1 MRLYIY
7 CFCFYSLCPTCSCV
21 HGYSFW
27 IGLLVPFGV
36 IYIMNWVIFILI
48 FASMLCRPN
57 VRKETSNNEN
67 LYKLKKNYMIAL
79 GLSLLFGISW
89 AFGLLTSSD
98 IPNAMRYPAEWIF
111 TLVNTFLGVYLFVL
125 YIIWSPDARKVWKR
139 LICCHYQ
146 KSVDLSHSTRRTCS
160 SSARFLG
167 GTFSSASGNF
177 YSFSNP
183 SEETSHIDLIYDEPY
198 SVVENPTARSTP
210 TTAEI
215 ELLPF
220 DPDGRSNSEE
230 AAKTVSLSKLPV
242 KSETETNSIVETTAF
257 DDNSYLLSFNA
268 PSAAQRNLS
277 HTDAD
282 CNIVENKGATNPD
295 CTSF

>member
-1 MRLYIY
+1 M
-7 CFCFYSLCPTCSCV
+7 

-27 IGLLVPFGV
+27 IGLLVPFGI

-57 VRKETSNNEN
+57 VRKEISNNEN
-67 LYKLKKNYMIAL
+67 LYKLKNYMIAL

-111 TLVNTFLGVYLFVL
+111 TLMNTFLGVYLFVL

-139 LICCHYQ
+139 VICCHYQ
-146 KSVDLSHSTRRTCS
+146 KSVELSHSTRTWS
-160 SSARFLG
+160 SSARFMG
-167 GTFSSASGNF
+167 RTFNSASGNI
-177 YSFSNP
+177 YSSNP
-183 SEETSHIDLIYDEPY
+183 SEETSHIDLTYDEPY
-198 SVVENPTARSTP
+198 SVAENPTARSTS
-210 TTAEI
+210 TTADI

-242 KSETETNSIVETTAF
+242 KSDTKTNSIVETTAF

-282 CNIVENKGATNPD
+282 CNIVENKGATNPG

>member
-1 MRLYIY
+1 
-7 CFCFYSLCPTCSCV
+7 
-21 HGYSFW
+21 
-27 IGLLVPFGV
+27 
-36 IYIMNWVIFILI
+36 MNWVIFILI
-48 FASMLCRPN
+48 FARLLC
-57 VRKETSNNEN
+57 RKETSNNGN

-98 IPNAMRYPAEWIF
+98 VPNAVQYPAEWVF

-125 YIIWSPDARKVWKR
+125 YIIWSPDAREVWKR

-146 KSVDLSHSTRRTCS
+146 KSVDLSHSTRRSCS

-167 GTFSSASGNF
+167 GTFNSASGNF
-177 YSFSNP
+177 YSFNP

-210 TTAEI
+210 TMAGI

-220 DPDGRSNSEE
+220 GPDGQSNSGE
-230 AAKTVSLSKLPV
+230 AAKTVSLSKPPV
-242 KSETETNSIVETTAF
+242 KSDTETNSIVDTTAF

-268 PSAAQRNLS
+268 PSAAQPNPS
-277 HTDAD
+277 HADTD
-282 CNIVENKGATNPD
+282 CYVLENKGATNPD

>member
-7 CFCFYSLCPTCSCV
+7 CFCLYSFCPTCSCRV

-27 IGLLVPFGV
+27 IGLLVPFGI

-67 LYKLKKNYMIAL
+67 LYKLKNYMIAL

-98 IPNAMRYPAEWIF
+98 IPNAMRYPAEWTF
-111 TLVNTFLGVYLFVL
+111 TLVNTFLGVYMFVL

-139 LICCHYQ
+139 VICCHYQ
-146 KSVDLSHSTRRTCS
+146 KSVELSHSTGRTWS
-160 SSARFLG
+160 SSARFMG
-167 GTFSSASGNF
+167 RTFNSASGNI
-177 YSFSNP
+177 YSSNP
-183 SEETSHIDLIYDEPY
+183 SEETSHIDLTYDEPF
-198 SVVENPTARSTP
+198 SVAENPTARSTS

-220 DPDGRSNSEE
+220 DPDGQSNSEE

-242 KSETETNSIVETTAF
+242 KSDTETNSIVKTTAF
-257 DDNSYLLSFNA
+257 DDNSSLLSFNA
-268 PSAAQRNLS
+268 PSAAQINPS
-277 HTDAD
+277 HADAD

>member
-7 CFCFYSLCPTCSCV
+7 SFCFYSLCPTCSCRV

-27 IGLLVPFGV
+27 IGLLVPFGI

-98 IPNAMRYPAEWIF
+98 IPNAMQYPAEWIF

-125 YIIWSPDARKVWKR
+125 YIIWSPDAREVWKR

-146 KSVDLSHSTRRTCS
+146 KSVDLSHSTRRTWS
-160 SSARFLG
+160 SSARSLG
-167 GTFSSASGNF
+167 GTFNSASGNI
-177 YSFSNP
+177 YSSNP

-198 SVVENPTARSTP
+198 SVVENPTARSMS

-220 DPDGRSNSEE
+220 DPDGQSNSEE

-242 KSETETNSIVETTAF
+242 KSNTETNSIVETTAF
-257 DDNSYLLSFNA
+257 DDNSSFND
-268 PSAAQRNLS
+268 PSAAQPNPS
-277 HTDAD
+277 HADAN
-282 CNIVENKGATNPD
+282 CNIVEYKGATNPG